1 MNDLEDLVREE
12 LRARAEA
19 ADAEHPAEPA
29 AALLG
34 AMDRRIRAAR
44 LRRRWTAAAFSG
56 AAIAA
61 AVTLPL
67 ALLSPGVPPSI
78 RSVRPGG
85 HGTVPLSDP
94 ALTPPGWT
102 PLTYRD
108 AQISVPSS
116 WVVQGPLGSVCG
128 ATTHGGVL
136 FGRVYRPGL
145 SGCQLS
151 AGLVPPTTVFV
162 SPLRQMPRRAPIQ
175 RINGIPVTRLP
186 NLRGT
191 LSYVVPSLR
200 VQVTA
205 VGPEA
210 RQVIGTLTRSPRAVA
225 LAPGRAFAVPS
236 GWRWHHFGGINFAAP
251 GVWRVQ
257 RTSSWD
263 NCFSRPVRSGVLT
276 LSTATEFGCHGG
288 LASLSGLARDWAP
301 VDGMA
306 VGAGRVAAD
315 AATPG
320 QYWRCIHVH
329 GVRAC
334 IPHEGVSIGA
344 YLELIMKLPG
354 RHVPTVIDIGL
365 AGTGATTRTILDSIR
380 PN

>member
-1 MNDLEDLVREE
+1 
-12 LRARAEA
+12 
-19 ADAEHPAEPA
+19 
-29 AALLG
+29 
-34 AMDRRIRAAR
+34 
-44 LRRRWTAAAFSG
+44 
-56 AAIAA
+56 
-61 AVTLPL
+61 
-67 ALLSPGVPPSI
+67 
-78 RSVRPGG
+78 VRPSG

-116 WVVQGPLGSVCG
+116 WVVQGPLGSICG

-136 FGRVYRPGL
+136 FGRRYRPARLG
-145 SGCQLS
+145 GCRLS
-151 AGLVPPTTVFV
+151 AGLVPATTVYV
-162 SPLRQMPRRAPIQ
+162 SAIPYRPAPVLTE
-175 RINGIPVTRLP
+175 RINGIPVGSLP
-186 NLRGT
+186 SARGSV
-191 LSYVVPSLR
+191 SYAVPSLG
-200 VQVTA
+200 VEVTA
-205 VGPEA
+205 VGPMA
-210 RQVIGTLTRSPRAVA
+210 DQVIATLTRSPRAVA
-225 LAPGRAFAVPS
+225 LAPGRSFAVPS
-236 GWRWHHFGGINFAAP
+236 GWRWHHFGGITFAAP
-251 GVWRVQ
+251 GAWRVH
-257 RTSSWD
+257 RTSSWG
-263 NCFSRPVRSGVLT
+263 NCFSHPVRSGALT

-288 LASLSGLARDWAP
+288 LASLTGLARDWAP

-320 QYWRCIHVH
+320 KYWRCVRVH

-334 IPHEGVSIGA
+334 IPHEGSSIGA

-380 PN
+380 PS